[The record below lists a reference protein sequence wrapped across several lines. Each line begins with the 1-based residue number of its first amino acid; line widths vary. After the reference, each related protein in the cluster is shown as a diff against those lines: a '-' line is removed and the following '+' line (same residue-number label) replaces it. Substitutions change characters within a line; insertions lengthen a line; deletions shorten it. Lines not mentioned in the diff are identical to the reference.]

1 MSPWSFSSMVSSD
14 PSNDPSAAQGNQ
26 ANAPQVLQSRI
37 GSPVV
42 GSVSPHSPGKGASA
56 PDLLPQT
63 SGSRC
68 WPFGFRFFFGSSS
81 KKQNTT
87 SSSPTSRPSVSI
99 PDSPSSPSGVDRSS
113 PSRGQKANRNPSAL
127 DSPTPT
133 PINKKNGMRFVG
145 DDADSVSSMPSAYA
159 HVQRSCD
166 LQHLFSCIVQR
177 DRSIPT
183 SSPPKLKFTSN
194 YRTANGDVN
203 DGGNDVQWSSSAQ
216 QSPRSSPR
224 ESAIT
229 DSNDTPVVCVPSEGT
244 VSASAKMSSSSKSSK
259 RSSDRSRKSKRSES
273 PRLKRASSGKHQSGT
288 PSTAAA
294 PIDEQQPASPTACF
308 VTASSSS
315 SVVIDQQPPDLLL
328 PFPSLTLA
336 TTAPFTTPSGP
347 DASGLPNENIES
359 PRVDTDVTGSNSSR
373 NGMEF
378 SPDIRSRMR
387 ASPLQS
393 DLHSSSIISN
403 GSNS

>member
-1 MSPWSFSSMVSSD
+1 MVSSD
-14 PSNDPSAAQGNQ
+14 PSNDPTALQGNQ

-42 GSVSPHSPGKGASA
+42 GSASPHSPGKGASS
-56 PDLLPQT
+56 PDHLPQS

-68 WPFGFRFFFGSSS
+68 CPFGFGFLFGSSS
-81 KKQNTT
+81 KKQNST
-87 SSSPTSRPSVSI
+87 SSSQTSRPSLSI
-99 PDSPSSPSGVDRSS
+99 PDSPSSPSGVDRSG
-113 PSRGQKANRNPSAL
+113 PSRGQKPNRNPATL

-133 PINKKNGMRFVG
+133 PSNKKNGMRFVG
-145 DDADSVSSMPSAYA
+145 DDADTVSSPSSYV
-159 HVQRSCD
+159 HVQLSCHS
-166 LQHLFSCIVQR
+166 QFFVMVIQR
-177 DRSIPT
+177 DRSVPT
-183 SSPPKLKFTSN
+183 SSPPKLKVTAN
-194 YRTANGDVN
+194 YRTANGDISTN
-203 DGGNDVQWSSSAQ
+203 DGGNDLNWSSSAQ

-224 ESAIT
+224 DSAIT
-229 DSNDTPVVCVPSEGT
+229 DSYDTPVACVPSEGT
-244 VSASAKMSSSSKSSK
+244 VSASAKMSSSKSSK
-259 RSSDRSRKSKRSES
+259 RSGDRNRKSKRSES
-273 PRLKRASSGKHQSGT
+273 PRLKRASSGKQQSGT
-288 PSTAAA
+288 LSIAAA
-294 PIDEQQPASPTACF
+294 PIDEQPTSPTGCF

-336 TTAPFTTPSGP
+336 TTAALTTLNAS
-347 DASGLPNENIES
+347 DSSGLPNDNTES
-359 PRVDTDVTGSNSSR
+359 PRMDNDIAGSSSSR